1 MANINKFSPVSPDTY
16 LKAGSD
22 MALAKFGHLNYIV
35 DAYNTLDTAVTANNT
50 TLTTK
55 VDAISNTGAYTGTL
69 KANSI
74 TESTSSTGV
83 TITGQLQPTP
93 ILATTTRTLLASE
106 SGSLI
111 KLDAAAGFVV
121 TLPTAKA
128 GLRYEFLIGTTVTSS
143 NYTIQASTATE
154 LFTGAVI
161 NSSSSANF
169 SARADGTSHYKLI
182 LGTTTTGGQAGG
194 RIRITCQSATNW
206 IVEGSLF
213 STGGASTPF
222 SA

>member
-1 MANINKFSPVSPDTY
+1 MANINKFSPVSPDTF

-22 MALAKFGHLNYIV
+22 MALAKFGHLNAIV
-35 DAYNTLDTAVTANNT
+35 DAYNTLDTAVTAFSPSAGALKGNT
-50 TLTTK
+50 
-55 VDAISNTGAYTGTL
+55 
-69 KANSI
+69 I
-74 TESTSSTGV
+74 TESTTGTGV
-83 TITGQLQPTP
+83 TINGQIQPTP
-93 ILATTTRTLLASE
+93 ILAITTTTLTAAQ

-111 KLDAAAGFVV
+111 KLDLAAGFVV

-128 GLRYEFLIGTTVTSS
+128 GLRYEFLIGTSVTSN
-143 NYTIQASTATE
+143 NYTIQASAATE

-169 SARADGTSHYKLI
+169 LAPANGSTHYKLI

-213 STGGASTPF
+213 STGGASSPF